1 MKPVRPLKPWA
12 RRVGIISAI
21 ATIVVAVPAILSLQ
35 DDTIVIVNAA
45 IGVVILALLS
55 RPGVRAALSRS

>member
-1 MKPVRPLKPWA
+1 MKAWA

-21 ATIVVAVPAILSLQ
+21 ATIVVTVPAILSLQ

>member
-1 MKPVRPLKPWA
+1 
-12 RRVGIISAI
+12 VGVISAI

-45 IGVVILALLS
+45 IGAVILALLS

>member
-1 MKPVRPLKPWA
+1 MKAWA